1 MQALRLRDVGEREAI
16 AIILKRL
23 EAMPNMPIPFGD
35 DVSAYPLNNDL
46 LVLKTDMLVGLTD
59 VPKGMGLWH
68 AARKAVVMNVSDF
81 AAKGV
86 KPYAA
91 LVSLG
96 LPGETTIKDVEEI
109 AEGLNAGAREYGV
122 YILGGDTNEAS
133 DLVINVSMFGMAE
146 KSSVMLR
153 SGARRGDIVA
163 VTGFFGRT
171 SAGLK
176 ILLENF
182 EASKDIRDALL
193 GAILMPKA
201 RLAEGLALK
210 ASGAVTASIDSS
222 DGLAWSLHE
231 ISKASGVGF
240 VLDNVPVA
248 EEVLEFAELNG
259 LDPVEL
265 ALYGGEE
272 YELVLTISPKLWDRA
287 KEAVEKVGGAL
298 IKIGRTVAERGV
310 FLEFNGRKRVIE
322 PKGWEHFRRH

>member
-1 MQALRLRDVGEREAI
+1 VQALRLRDVGEREAI
-16 AIILKRL
+16 AVILKRL

-182 EASKDIRDALL
+182 KASKDIRDALL
-193 GAILMPKA
+193 GAVLMPKA